1 MEKKAECHVTHD
13 FCDVISNGFLFRF
26 VIFTDRE
33 EALLRHHL
41 AQQTLQ
47 LEAFQ
52 ESFLQQTFLPS
63 HVALLKNEALQ
74 NPAFLPCVR
83 LAKLWVSSQMLSH
96 SIPEYLIEEL
106 VVSVFGAAHP
116 LTPTRGFLL
125 FLRLLAQFDWP
136 SSALVINSNG
146 SLTPEAIVD
155 ALKSVES
162 QRAVSNQPVCVVTP
176 FDLKSQCTVT
186 KPEAP
191 AWSRLV
197 QLARGALRDIH
208 KHWLEEEEMKGV
220 FTPQLRDFDV
230 VLTLRE
236 DVLSPQAAWVKHVGG
251 KAGHRGSAYKC
262 SLAKNVML
270 DRSRLLIGYEPEK
283 RILEAVEKEVG
294 VGGVVLMN
302 CEFGKK
308 IGISWKPSYFLPLKM
323 SMANVADCCPIAKG
337 SGTKKEDRVLVRTV
351 FDVMHRIREAL
362 GDVLVKV
369 DFY

>member
-1 MEKKAECHVTHD
+1 M
-13 FCDVISNGFLFRF
+13 
-26 VIFTDRE
+26 
-33 EALLRHHL
+33 
-41 AQQTLQ
+41 
-47 LEAFQ
+47 
-52 ESFLQQTFLPS
+52 
-63 HVALLKNEALQ
+63 
-74 NPAFLPCVR
+74 
-83 LAKLWVSSQMLSH
+83 
-96 SIPEYLIEEL
+96 
-106 VVSVFGAAHP
+106 
-116 LTPTRGFLL
+116 
-125 FLRLLAQFDWP
+125 
-136 SSALVINSNG
+136 INSNG

-155 ALKSVES
+155 ALKSVET
-162 QRAVSNQPVCVVTP
+162 QRAVSNQPVCIVTP
-176 FDLKSQCTVT
+176 FDLKSQCTMT